1 MGIMPPFSPSL
12 VILLCISAFP
22 PPLSCFSQLSL
33 PYILWWPA
41 LFSHSKTP
49 GDHYQINSNLS
60 GLAWHN
66 NLTTSQQRS
75 SISSCSQTRS
85 LLFIPAGSFTESLLF
100 PHLPPFVRPIPPT
113 LWFCFLHEVFCDH
126 SWKRI
131 LFIFLDK
138 GTPVSFDPL
147 YTFLT

>member
-22 PPLSCFSQLSL
+22 PPLFCFSQLNL
-33 PYILWWPA
+33 PYILWLPA
-41 LFSHSKTP
+41 LFSYSKTP
-49 GDHYQINSNLS
+49 GAHYQINSNLS
-60 GLAWHN
+60 CLDWCN
-66 NLTTSQQRS
+66 NLTASQQYS

-113 LWFCFLHEVFCDH
+113 LRFHLLHEVFCDH
-126 SWKRI
+126 S
-131 LFIFLDK
+131 
-138 GTPVSFDPL
+138 
-147 YTFLT
+147 